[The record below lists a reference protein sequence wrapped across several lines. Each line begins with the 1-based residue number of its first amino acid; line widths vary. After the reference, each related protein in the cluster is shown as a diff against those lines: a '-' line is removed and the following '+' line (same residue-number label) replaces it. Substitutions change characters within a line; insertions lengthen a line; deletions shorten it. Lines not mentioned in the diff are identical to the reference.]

1 MAVLGRGIHNTKGAI
16 QANYADDSRRSR
28 ELEVLMQGFQR
39 ENELRESK
47 YSTLLLQTRQHAAQ
61 LAASYQQR
69 TTIPVVRNRNVN
81 DTFAGGSYGPPS
93 SSLKVQQPQTMLTQK
108 INKPQQQQQQL
119 YAVNRRTTGG
129 GGCAKKRVP
138 FQHPIINNTSTSG
151 QNQHRRAS
159 KVPTRRPHQS
169 QISMQKHQRRLR
181 KIQGGTSEDNVDGYN
196 NDGDLEQQ
204 QGDEDY
210 DDDYYYSSTG
220 EDESD
225 FEDEWEDDKP
235 QPQRRIANGRRQQSM
250 SLAPLNTPREQFDR
264 INK

>member
-1 MAVLGRGIHNTKGAI
+1 MAVFGSGIHNTKGAI

-69 TTIPVVRNRNVN
+69 TTMPVVRTRNIN
-81 DTFAGGSYGPPS
+81 GTFAVAGGYAPQS
-93 SSLKVQQPQTMLTQK
+93 KAQPQT
-108 INKPQQQQQQL
+108 IKPPQQQQQL
-119 YAVNRRTTGG
+119 YAVNRRTTNG
-129 GGCAKKRVP
+129 GGCAKKSVQ

-151 QNQHRRAS
+151 QNQYRRGS
-159 KVPTRRPHQS
+159 KVPTRRPQQS
-169 QISMQKHQRRLR
+169 QISMQKQQRRSR

-204 QGDEDY
+204 QCDEDY
-210 DDDYYYSSTG
+210 DDDYYSSSG

-235 QPQRRIANGRRQQSM
+235 QPQRR
-250 SLAPLNTPREQFDR
+250 
-264 INK
+264 K